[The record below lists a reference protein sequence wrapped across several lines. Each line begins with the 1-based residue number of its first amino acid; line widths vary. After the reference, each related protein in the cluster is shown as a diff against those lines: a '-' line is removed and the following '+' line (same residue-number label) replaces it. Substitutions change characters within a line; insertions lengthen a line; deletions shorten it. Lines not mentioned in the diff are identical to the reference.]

1 MKVIAKKNRELAL
14 INAQNTQN
22 ENRAE
27 TITLVV
33 PEEYEDYNKKIVFVT
48 DDGTVWDVIT
58 NNEYKITN
66 AITKYKQVDF
76 YIWLTKE
83 VDGESIDFRTKTKT
97 LSFYHNEDASDEITD
112 EEIHGVNTVVN
123 LLEEEIEKVENLN
136 IEATKIG
143 STTTVTITKKDGTT
157 ESVEINDGVDG
168 KDGEDGKDAKINGKN
183 SIEIEAGNNIT
194 IDNTET
200 GIRINSTND
209 GGTTDYTD
217 LENKPKI
224 NNVELSGNKSLNDL
238 GIQPKGN
245 YIEDNNYV
253 HTDNNFNNTY
263 KNKLEGLENYDDTEI
278 KADISDIQ
286 DEQEEQNTEIENLQE
301 ENARL
306 KATLPTTTG
315 EGQDITLDKT
325 AEMEFKKPPLPMGNS
340 EQGILPEQYQQ
351 VEYIESTGTQYINT
365 NYTPVENDDINI
377 EKVKNTGTGCLFS
390 AGNSTNQLIL
400 LASSSTNYYWKYFAA
415 GNATAFFTEELSNF
429 STISIANG
437 SISINNV
444 VKASSTYAGTVDTT
458 IQLFR
463 RVNGESYATASIG
476 RFTITNGNKT
486 KLDLIPCYRIS
497 DNEVGM
503 YDLVSNTFYTNAGTG
518 TFNKGNN
525 TPNPNYE
532 QPITNVTGDVEVVVG
547 NKNLFDKDSF
557 NFNANWDGGNSNQ
570 LTLLSNGNIQ
580 TTANYSN
587 WRAKAIDIKA
597 LKPNTQYTLSI
608 ELISVTSTQTNKAV
622 IRIPYNNGKSGG
634 YVNFDSNESLYQF
647 NSLSKQT
654 FTFTT
659 PSDMVN
665 IGLSLNSNGSDT
677 TAVFGNIMIEKGST
691 STPYTPHK
699 EQILP
704 LTLGN
709 IELCKIGD
717 YQDYIYKENDKW
729 YKCGMIGKI
738 VYDGVNNRVTY
749 KHNSITSDTKG
760 FYQATLTNKISGN
773 SGATTY
779 GLSNYLRF
787 VSGGASTAF
796 NNNSS
801 GIWWEGGNSTYVYLI
816 LEQTSLQDV
825 NNWLSEN
832 NLIIYYVLANPVIT
846 EITDTTLIN
855 ELEDILNA
863 TSYEEQTNISSNQN
877 ALFSVEAYQDAKV
890 ILAEKGTYSKPSTGI
905 PKADLASDVQTSLG
919 KADTAL
925 QSHQDISGKANKISV
940 VQTSASTIEINPN
953 TFYKFGEVASL
964 NITLASI
971 TDNTIYNEYMFEFV
985 SGTTATTLTLP
996 SSIKWL
1002 ETPTID
1008 ANKIY
1013 QCSIVDNIGLLVG
1026 VANV

>member
-1 MKVIAKKNRELAL
+1 MFKRRAKQNRELAL

-263 KNKLEGLENYDDTEI
+263 KNKLEGLENYDDTEV
-278 KADISDIQ
+278 KEDIADIQ
-286 DEQEEQNTEIENLQE
+286 DEQTEQNTDIEKLQT

-315 EGQDITLDKT
+315 EGQDITLDNT
-325 AEMEFKKPPLPMGNS
+325 AEFEFIKPPLPMGNS

-532 QPITNVTGDVEVVVG
+532 QPITNVTGDVEVVV
-547 NKNLFDKDSF
+547 S
-557 NFNANWDGGNSNQ
+557 NAD
-570 LTLLSNGNIQ
+570 
-580 TTANYSN
+580 
-587 WRAKAIDIKA
+587 
-597 LKPNTQYTLSI
+597 NTKQ
-608 ELISVTSTQTNKAV
+608 
-622 IRIPYNNGKSGG
+622 
-634 YVNFDSNESLYQF
+634 
-647 NSLSKQT
+647 QT
-654 FTFTT
+654 FTFPLGNEKLMLGDYLADDGIHHVRGQVVFDGTENWQAVGDDVYLTINDAKGNNSPTLNNFFKYTT
-659 PSDMVN
+659 VTNNTWGYMKF
-665 IGLSLNSNGSDT
+665 GT
-677 TAVFGNIMIEKGST
+677 TNKNLIFYKAIIEKESLEGFKEYLTQQYQDNSPIVIQYELAEELIV
-691 STPYTPHK
+691 PYTSAQQ
-699 EQILP
+699 EVYNQI
-704 LTLGN
+704 
-709 IELCKIGD
+709 K
-717 YQDYIYKENDKW
+717 
-729 YKCGMIGKI
+729 
-738 VYDGVNNRVTY
+738 
-749 KHNSITSDTKG
+749 
-760 FYQATLTNKISGN
+760 QAI
-773 SGATTY
+773 
-779 GLSNYLRF
+779 
-787 VSGGASTAF
+787 
-796 NNNSS
+796 
-801 GIWWEGGNSTYVYLI
+801 
-816 LEQTSLQDV
+816 
-825 NNWLSEN
+825 
-832 NLIIYYVLANPVIT
+832 
-846 EITDTTLIN
+846 
-855 ELEDILNA
+855 
-863 TSYEEQTNISSNQN
+863 SYEEQTNISSNQN
-877 ALFSVEAYQDAKV
+877 ALFSVEAYQDSKV
-890 ILAEKGTYSKPSTGI
+890 ILAEKYVKPSTGI
-905 PKADLASDVQTSLG
+905 PKADLSSSVQTSLG

-925 QSHQDISGKANKISV
+925 QSHQDISGKLD
-940 VQTSASTIEINPN
+940 TSKVKNSN
-953 TFYKFGEVASL
+953 S
-964 NITLASI
+964 
-971 TDNTIYNEYMFEFV
+971 
-985 SGTTATTLTLP
+985 TTAGDVYDVRYINTMIGDVETVLTTLTTG
-996 SSIKWL
+996 S
-1002 ETPTID
+1002 
-1008 ANKIY
+1008 
-1013 QCSIVDNIGLLVG
+1013 G
-1026 VANV
+1026 V